1 MNKIIEEFTTLI
13 PLDEE
18 IKKEYITLLE
28 LPDEQFK
35 VIIQKVRQSLE
46 AVFDDKQYQDTILS
60 TLKTSDFSD
69 NFEGDLDV
77 IRDFIKRAKGDEELS
92 EEKKD
97 FIEFILSNTI
107 EKVIE
112 LKQVPRQRVLVK
124 ISKVTEDAKLPEYAH
139 PTDAGADVF
148 ANETVTLSGGDTV
161 IVKTGIK
168 VAIPIGYEIQIRPR
182 SGLSYKTGLRVANA
196 PGTIDSDYRGEVGVI
211 MYNTSDEN
219 ITIFKGDK
227 IAQMVLSEVPMI
239 KWSEVESLDETERG
253 EGGFGSTGV

>member
-1 MNKIIEEFTTLI
+1 MNKTIEEFTTLI

-35 VIIQKVRQSLE
+35 VIIQKIRQSLE

-77 IRDFIKRAKGDEELS
+77 IRDFIKRAKEDEELS

-112 LKQVPRQRVLVK
+112 LKQVPRQRILVK

-148 ANETVTLSGGDTV
+148 ANESVTLMGGETV

>member
-1 MNKIIEEFTTLI
+1 MNKTIEEFTTLI

-60 TLKTSDFSD
+60 TIKTSGETDD
-69 NFEGDLDV
+69 FEGDLDT
-77 IRDFIKRAKGDEELS
+77 IRDFIKRAKEDEELS

-161 IVKTGIK
+161 IIKTGIK

-239 KWSEVESLDETERG
+239 KWNEVESLDETERG

>member
-1 MNKIIEEFTTLI
+1 
-13 PLDEE
+13 
-18 IKKEYITLLE
+18 
-28 LPDEQFK
+28 
-35 VIIQKVRQSLE
+35 
-46 AVFDDKQYQDTILS
+46 
-60 TLKTSDFSD
+60 
-69 NFEGDLDV
+69 
-77 IRDFIKRAKGDEELS
+77 
-92 EEKKD
+92 
-97 FIEFILSNTI
+97 
-107 EKVIE
+107 
-112 LKQVPRQRVLVK
+112 
-124 ISKVTEDAKLPEYAH
+124 
-139 PTDAGADVF
+139 VF
-148 ANETVTLSGGDTV
+148 ANETVTLNGGDTV

-239 KWSEVESLDETERG
+239 KWNEVESLDETERG